1 MGGIDPMSRPDSL
14 VIVHYHLLPGGVCSA
29 LKNSLRALSQSGW
42 LSQRSVKILT
52 GRTNGIDEF
61 RTFLDQW
68 GLRAEIEVDSRLDYS
83 ERVWPGRD
91 AFWQEASRLAN
102 WFLQQVRGDSL
113 FWAHNPTLGKNALVT
128 AGLMT
133 AAQQA
138 VVSGVAHQFLYHIH
152 DFAECGR
159 FWNLKHLRACWGDG
173 GLDDFYPLCKNVSY
187 GVLNKADSRRLAQA
201 GIPGER
207 IFILPNAVP
216 LVRAEKR
223 KSKESIGKD
232 LQIYA
237 RKKGYRFEWGRPW
250 WTLPIRL
257 IRRKNV
263 VEALLLAA
271 MADNFPQ
278 LLITLDANSEPERP
292 YAEAVKEL
300 FRKGKH
306 AAVVGFGHELVGSA
320 FSFDDLLLAS
330 DVVVSTSLLEGFGFT
345 FLEGAN
351 RGRPLVGRN
360 LNDVTSDFVDA
371 GFPATALYDE
381 FLVPIDGKKRKEM
394 ISKGQRFAQEQ
405 GRLLRL
411 NHATVDR
418 FSEEVEAI
426 FSNTAVDFGFLELSQ
441 QIHLAGLLRGGD
453 LPGELKLLNSKAG
466 EPAEFPPDFS
476 ERVEEHFGLESHG
489 SKLTATFEE
498 IFDRENQEEKIAN
511 VSDRLLDLYFR
522 PRFHRP
528 LMGGW

>member
-1 MGGIDPMSRPDSL
+1 MSRPDSL

-29 LKNSLRALSQSGW
+29 LKSSLLALGQSGW

-52 GRTNGIDEF
+52 GRTTGIDKF
-61 RTFLDQW
+61 RTFLDQQ
-68 GLRAEIEVDSRLDYS
+68 GLKTQIEVDSRLDYS
-83 ERVWPGRD
+83 EGVWPGRD
-91 AFWQEASRLAN
+91 AFWREASRLAS
-102 WFLQQVRGDSL
+102 WFLRQARGDSL
-113 FWAHNPTLGKNALVT
+113 YWAHNPTLGKNGLVT
-128 AGLMT
+128 AALMK

-138 VVSGVAHQFLYHIH
+138 VASGMGHQFLYHIH

-159 FWNLKHLRACWGDG
+159 LWNLRHLQTSWGDG
-173 GLDDFYPLCKNVSY
+173 GLDNFYPFFENVSY
-187 GVLNKADSRRLAQA
+187 GVLNRADSRRLIQA
-201 GIPGER
+201 GIPEER
-207 IFILPNAVP
+207 VFVLPNAVHF
-216 LVRAEKR
+216 VRTEKG

-232 LQIYA
+232 LQLYA
-237 RKKGYRFEWGRPW
+237 RDRGYRFEYGRPW

-271 MADNFPQ
+271 MTENSPQ

-300 FRKGKH
+300 FRKEKH

-320 FSFDDLLLAS
+320 FSLDDLLLAS

-360 LNDVTSDFVDA
+360 LAEVTSDFVDA
-371 GFPATALYDE
+371 GFPSSALYDE
-381 FLVPIDGKKRKEM
+381 FLVPIDGRTRKEM
-394 ISKGQRFAQEQ
+394 IRKGQRFAQEQ
-405 GRLLRL
+405 GRLLGL
-411 NHATVDR
+411 NHLTVDR

-426 FSNTAVDFGFLELSQ
+426 FSSTTIDFGFLELSQ
-441 QIHLAGLLRGGD
+441 QIHLAGLLRGGN
-453 LPGELKLLNSKAG
+453 LLGELKLLNSKAA
-466 EPAEFPPDFS
+466 EPAEFPPDFC
-476 ERVEEHFGLESHG
+476 ERVEKRFGLEAHATR
-489 SKLTATFEE
+489 LAATFEG
-498 IFDRENQEEKIAN
+498 IFDREDHEEKVAH
-511 VSDRLLDLYFR
+511 VSARLLDLYFL

-528 LMGGW
+528 LIGGW

>member
-1 MGGIDPMSRPDSL
+1 MSLPDSL

-29 LKNSLRALSQSGW
+29 VKNSLLALGQSGW
-42 LSQRSVKILT
+42 LAQRSVKILT
-52 GRTNGIDEF
+52 GRTTGIDEF
-61 RTFLDQW
+61 RIFLDRQ
-68 GLRAEIEVDSRLDYS
+68 GLKAQIEVDPRLDYS
-83 ERVWPGRD
+83 ELVWPGREP
-91 AFWQEASRLAN
+91 FWQEASRLAN
-102 WFLQQVRGDSL
+102 WFLQQVSGASL

-138 VVSGVAHQFLYHIH
+138 VVRGVPHQFVYHIH

-159 FWNLKHLRACWGDG
+159 FWNLNHLHKCWGDG
-173 GLDDFYPLCKNVSY
+173 GLEDFYPVSKNVSY
-187 GVLNKADSRRLAQA
+187 GVLNKADSERLAQA
-201 GIPGER
+201 GIPRES

-216 LVRAEKR
+216 FVRTETR
-223 KSKESIGKD
+223 KTKEAIGKD
-232 LQIYA
+232 LQSHA
-237 RKKGYRFEWGRPW
+237 REKGYQFECERPW

-271 MADNFPQ
+271 MAEDSPQ

-300 FRKGKH
+300 FRKEKH

-320 FSFDDLLLAS
+320 FSLDDLLLAS

-360 LNDVTSDFVDA
+360 LNDVTSDFVDV

-381 FLVPIDGKKRKEM
+381 FLVPIDGRTRKEM

-411 NHATVDR
+411 DHSTVNR
-418 FSEEVEAI
+418 FTEEVETI
-426 FSNTAVDFGFLELSQ
+426 FANTAVDFGFLGLDQ
-441 QIHLAGLLRGGD
+441 QIHLAGLLRRGD
-453 LPGELKLLNSKAG
+453 LLGELKLLNPKAL
-466 EPAEFPPDFS
+466 EPAEFPPDFP
-476 ERVEEHFGLESHG
+476 ERVKEHFGLETHAA
-489 SKLTATFEE
+489 KLTATFER
-498 IFDRENQEEKIAN
+498 IFARENQEEKITN

-528 LMGGW
+528 LTGGW

>member
-1 MGGIDPMSRPDSL
+1 MKGNETMSRPDSL
-14 VIVHYHLLPGGVCSA
+14 VIVHYHLLPGGVCSS
-29 LKNSLRALSQSGW
+29 LKNSLVALGQSGW
-42 LSQRSVKILT
+42 LSHRSVKVLT
-52 GRTNGIDEF
+52 GRRSGINEF
-61 RTFLDQW
+61 RIFLDQQ
-68 GLRAEIEVDSRLDYS
+68 GLKAQIEVDPRLDYS

-102 WFLQQVRGDSL
+102 WFLLQVRGDSL

-128 AGLMT
+128 AALMK

-138 VVSGVAHQFLYHIH
+138 VVSGVAHQFLYHLH

-159 FWNLKHLRACWGDG
+159 FWNLKHLRKCWGDG
-173 GLDDFYPLCKNVSY
+173 GLEDFYP
-187 GVLNKADSRRLAQA
+187 
-201 GIPGER
+201 
-207 IFILPNAVP
+207 AVP
-216 LVRAEKR
+216 LVRTEKR

-237 RKKGYRFEWGRPW
+237 REKGYQFEYGRPW

-271 MADNFPQ
+271 MAEDSPQ

-300 FRKGKH
+300 FRKEKH

-360 LNDVTSDFVDA
+360 LNDVTSDFVDV
-371 GFPATALYDE
+371 GFPATSLYDE
-381 FLVPIDGKKRKEM
+381 FLVPMDGQTRKEM

-405 GRLLRL
+405 GRLLGL
-411 NHATVDR
+411 NHSTVDR

-426 FSNTAVDFGFLELSQ
+426 FLNTAVDFGFLELSQ
-441 QIHLAGLLRGGD
+441 QIRLAGRLQRGD
-453 LPGELKLLNSKAG
+453 LLGELKLLNSKAI

-476 ERVEEHFGLESHG
+476 QRVEEHFGLESHAA
-489 SKLTATFEE
+489 KLTATFEG
-498 IFDRENQEEKIAN
+498 IFDRENQEKKIAN
-511 VSDRLLDLYFR
+511 VSDRLLDLYFC

-528 LMGGW
+528 LIGGW

>member
-1 MGGIDPMSRPDSL
+1 MPRPDTL

-29 LKNSLRALSQSGW
+29 LKNSLVALSRSGW

-52 GRTNGIDEF
+52 GRTTAVDAF
-61 RTFLDQW
+61 RTFLEQQ
-68 GLRAEIEVDSRLDYS
+68 GLKAQIEVDIRLDYC
-83 ERVWPGRD
+83 EKVWSGRD
-91 AFWQEASRLAN
+91 AFRHEASRLAN

-128 AGLMT
+128 AALME

-138 VVSGVAHQFLYHIH
+138 VVSGMDHQFLYHIH

-159 FWNLKHLRACWGDG
+159 LWNLKHLLTSWEDG
-173 GLDDFYPLCKNVSY
+173 GLDDFYPLFENVSY
-187 GVLNKADSRRLAQA
+187 GVLNKADSGRLAQA

-207 IFILPNAVP
+207 VFVIPNAVP
-216 LVRAEKR
+216 FARAEKR
-223 KSKESIGKD
+223 KSKESIGED

-237 RKKGYRFEWGRPW
+237 RERDYRFESGRPW
-250 WTLPIRL
+250 WILPIRL

-263 VEALLLAA
+263 VEALFLAA
-271 MADNFPQ
+271 MAEDPPQ
-278 LLITLDANSEPERP
+278 LLITLDANPEPERP

-300 FRKGKH
+300 FRKEKH
-306 AAVVGFGHELVGSA
+306 PAVVGFGHELVGSA

-360 LNDVTSDFVDA
+360 LAEVTSDFVDA
-371 GFPATALYDE
+371 GFPSTALYEE
-381 FLVPIDGKKRKEM
+381 FLVPIDGQTRKEM
-394 ISKGQRFAQEQ
+394 IRKGQRFAQEQ
-405 GRLLRL
+405 GRLLGL
-411 NHATVDR
+411 NPLTVDR
-418 FSEEVEAI
+418 FIEEVEAI
-426 FSNTAVDFGFLELSQ
+426 FSNTTVDFGFLELSQ

-453 LPGELKLLNSKAG
+453 LLGELKPLNVKAA
-466 EPAEFPPDFS
+466 EPAEFPPDFC
-476 ERVEEHFGLESHG
+476 ERVEERFGLEAHAA
-489 SKLTATFEE
+489 KLTATFEGV
-498 IFDRENQEEKIAN
+498 FDRESREQKVTN
-511 VSDRLLDLYFR
+511 VSHRLLDLYFH

-528 LMGGW
+528 LIGGW

>member
-1 MGGIDPMSRPDSL
+1 MSRPVNL

-29 LKNSLRALSQSGW
+29 LKNSLVALGQSGW

-52 GRTNGIDEF
+52 GRTTGIDEF
-61 RTFLDQW
+61 RTFLDQR
-68 GLRAEIEVDSRLDYS
+68 GLKAQIEVDSRLDYS
-83 ERVWPGRD
+83 ERVWPDRD

-102 WFLQQVRGDSL
+102 WFLQQVRGNSL

-128 AGLMT
+128 AGLMK

-159 FWNLKHLRACWGDG
+159 LWNLTHLRTCWGDG
-173 GLDDFYPLCKNVSY
+173 GLDDFYPLFKSVSY

-201 GIPGER
+201 GIPRER

-216 LVRAEKR
+216 FVRSGKR

-232 LQIYA
+232 LQVYA
-237 RKKGYRFEWGRPW
+237 RKKGYQFEYGRPW

-271 MADNFPQ
+271 MAEDSPQ

-300 FRKGKH
+300 FRKEKH

-381 FLVPIDGKKRKEM
+381 FLVPIDGQTRKEM
-394 ISKGQRFAQEQ
+394 IGKGQRFAQEQ
-405 GRLLRL
+405 RRLLGL
-411 NHATVDR
+411 NHSTVDR

-426 FSNTAVDFGFLELSQ
+426 FSNTAVDFGFLELRQ

-453 LPGELKLLNSKAG
+453 LLGELKLLNSKAV

-476 ERVEEHFGLESHG
+476 ERVEERFGLESHAA
-489 SKLTATFEE
+489 KLTTTFER
-498 IFDRENQEEKIAN
+498 IFDRENQEEKITN
-511 VSDRLLDLYFR
+511 VSDRLLDLYFH

-528 LMGGW
+528 LIGGW

>member
-1 MGGIDPMSRPDSL
+1 MKGNETMSRPDSL
-14 VIVHYHLLPGGVCSA
+14 VIVHYHLLPGGVCSS
-29 LKNSLRALSQSGW
+29 LKNSLVALGQSGW
-42 LSQRSVKILT
+42 LSHRSVKVLT
-52 GRTNGIDEF
+52 GRRSGINEF
-61 RTFLDQW
+61 RIFLDQQ
-68 GLRAEIEVDSRLDYS
+68 GLKAQIEVDPRLDYS

-102 WFLQQVRGDSL
+102 WFLLQVRGDSL

-128 AGLMT
+128 AALMK

-138 VVSGVAHQFLYHIH
+138 VASGVAHQFLYHIH

-159 FWNLKHLRACWGDG
+159 FWNLKHLRKCWGDG
-173 GLDDFYPLCKNVSY
+173 GLEDFYPLSQNVSY
-187 GVLNKADSRRLAQA
+187 GVLNKADSKRLAQA
-201 GIPGER
+201 GIPRER
-207 IFILPNAVP
+207 IFVLPNAVP
-216 LVRAEKR
+216 LVRTEKR

-237 RKKGYRFEWGRPW
+237 REKGYQFEYGRPW

-271 MADNFPQ
+271 MAEDSPQ

-300 FRKGKH
+300 FRKEKH

-360 LNDVTSDFVDA
+360 LNDVTSDFVDV
-371 GFPATALYDE
+371 GFPATSLYDE
-381 FLVPIDGKKRKEM
+381 FLVPMDGQTRKEM
-394 ISKGQRFAQEQ
+394 IGKGQRFAQEQ
-405 GRLLRL
+405 GRLLGL
-411 NHATVDR
+411 NHSTVDR

-426 FSNTAVDFGFLELSQ
+426 FLNTAVDFGFLELSQ
-441 QIHLAGLLRGGD
+441 QIRLAGRLQRGD
-453 LPGELKLLNSKAG
+453 WLGELKLLNSKAI

-476 ERVEEHFGLESHG
+476 QRVEEHFGLESHAA
-489 SKLTATFEE
+489 KLTATFEG
-498 IFDRENQEEKIAN
+498 IFDWENQEKKIAN

-528 LMGGW
+528 LIGGW

>member
-1 MGGIDPMSRPDSL
+1 MSRPDSL

-29 LKNSLRALSQSGW
+29 LKNSLVALSRSGW

-52 GRTNGIDEF
+52 GRKTGIDRF
-61 RTFLDQW
+61 RTFLDQQ
-68 GLRAEIEVDSRLDYS
+68 GLKTQIEVDSRLDYS
-83 ERVWPGRD
+83 EGVWPGRD
-91 AFWQEASRLAN
+91 AFWQEASRLAS

-113 FWAHNPTLGKNALVT
+113 FWAHNPTLGKNGLVT
-128 AGLMT
+128 AALMK

-138 VVSGVAHQFLYHIH
+138 VVRGMAHQFLYHIH

-159 FWNLKHLRACWGDG
+159 LRNLNHLRTSWGDG
-173 GLDDFYPLCKNVSY
+173 GLEDFYPPFENVSY
-187 GVLNKADSRRLAQA
+187 AVLNQADSRRLAQA
-201 GIPGER
+201 GIPEER
-207 IFILPNAVP
+207 VFVLPNAVP
-216 LVRAEKR
+216 FARTEKG

-237 RKKGYRFEWGRPW
+237 QTRHYRFEYGRPW

-263 VEALLLAA
+263 VEALFLAA
-271 MADNFPQ
+271 MAEDSPQ

-300 FRKGKH
+300 FRKEKH

-351 RGRPLVGRN
+351 RGRPLAGRN
-360 LNDVTSDFVDA
+360 LAEVTSDFVDA
-371 GFPATALYDE
+371 GFPSTALYDE
-381 FLVPIDGKKRKEM
+381 FLVPIDGQTRKEM
-394 ISKGQRFAQEQ
+394 IRKGQRFAQEQ
-405 GRLLRL
+405 GRLLGL
-411 NHATVDR
+411 NHLTVDR
-418 FSEEVEAI
+418 FGEEVEAI
-426 FSNTAVDFGFLELSQ
+426 FSNTTVDFGFLELSQ

-453 LPGELKLLNSKAG
+453 LLGELKLLNSKAA
-466 EPAEFPPDFS
+466 EPAEFPPDFC
-476 ERVEEHFGLESHG
+476 ERVEERFGLESHA
-489 SKLTATFEE
+489 SKLAATFEG
-498 IFDRENQEEKIAN
+498 IFARQNQEEIVAN
-511 VSDRLLDLYFR
+511 VSDRLLELYFH

-528 LMGGW
+528 LLGGW

>member
-1 MGGIDPMSRPDSL
+1 MSRPDSL

-29 LKNSLRALSQSGW
+29 LKNSLLALGQSGW

-52 GRTNGIDEF
+52 GRTTGMDEF
-61 RTFLDQW
+61 RTFLDQR
-68 GLRAEIEVDSRLDYS
+68 GLKAEIEVDSRLDYS

-91 AFWQEASRLAN
+91 AFWQEASRLAH
-102 WFLQQVRGDSL
+102 WFLQQARGDCL
-113 FWAHNPTLGKNALVT
+113 FWAHNPTLGKNALLT

-159 FWNLKHLRACWGDG
+159 FWNLKHLRTCWGDG
-173 GLDDFYPLCKNVSY
+173 GLEDFYPLCKNVSY
-187 GVLNKADSRRLAQA
+187 GVLNRADSKRLAQA
-201 GIPGER
+201 GIPRER

-216 LVRAEKR
+216 FVRTEKR

-237 RKKGYRFEWGRPW
+237 RKKGYLFEWGRPW

-257 IRRKNV
+257 IRRKNA

-271 MADNFPQ
+271 MADDSPQ

-292 YAEAVKEL
+292 YAEAVKKL
-300 FRKGKH
+300 FRKEKH
-306 AAVVGFGHELVGSA
+306 AAVVGFGHELVGSV

-360 LNDVTSDFVDA
+360 LTDVTSDFVDA
-371 GFPATALYDE
+371 GFPTRALYDE
-381 FLVPIDGKKRKEM
+381 FLVPIDRQTRKEM

-411 NHATVDR
+411 NHSTVDR
-418 FSEEVEAI
+418 FSEEVETI

-441 QIHLAGLLRGGD
+441 QIKLAGLLRRGD
-453 LPGELKLLNSKAG
+453 LLGELKLLNSKAG

-476 ERVEEHFGLESHG
+476 ARVEEHFGLESHAA
-489 SKLTATFEE
+489 KLTATFEG
-498 IFDRENQEEKIAN
+498 IFDRQNQEEKITN
-511 VSDRLLDLYFR
+511 VSDRLLDLYFH

-528 LMGGW
+528 LIGGW

>member
-1 MGGIDPMSRPDSL
+1 MGGIESMAHPDSL

-29 LKNSLRALSQSGW
+29 LKNSLVALGQSGW
-42 LSQRSVKILT
+42 LSQRWVKILT
-52 GRTNGIDEF
+52 GRRTGVDDF
-61 RTFLDQW
+61 RTFLDQR
-68 GLRAEIEVDSRLDYS
+68 GLKIQIEVDSRLDYS
-83 ERVWPGRD
+83 GEVWPSGD

-102 WFLQQVRGDSL
+102 WFLQQVRGVCL
-113 FWAHNPTLGKNALVT
+113 FWVHNPTLGKNPLVT
-128 AGLMT
+128 GALMK
-133 AAQQA
+133 AAQQT
-138 VVSGVAHQFLYHIH
+138 VVSGFAHQFLFHIH

-159 FWNLKHLRACWGDG
+159 LWNLTHLRTCWANG
-173 GLDDFYPLCKNVSY
+173 GLDDFYPLFENVSY
-187 GVLNKADSRRLAQA
+187 GVLNKVDSKRLAQA
-201 GIPGER
+201 GIPRER
-207 IFILPNAVP
+207 VFVLPNAVP
-216 LVRAEKR
+216 FARTEKR

-237 RKKGYRFEWGRPW
+237 REKGYKFEYGRPW

-271 MADNFPQ
+271 MAEDSPQ

-300 FRKGKH
+300 FRNEKH
-306 AAVVGFGHELVGSA
+306 AGVVGFGHELVGSA

-345 FLEGAN
+345 FLEGAK

-371 GFPATALYDE
+371 GFPATALYEE
-381 FLVPIDGKKRKEM
+381 FLVPIDGQTRKEM

-405 GRLLRL
+405 GRLLGL
-411 NHATVDR
+411 NHLTVDR

-426 FSNTAVDFGFLELSQ
+426 FSNTTVDFGFLELKQ
-441 QIHLAGLLRGGD
+441 QIHVAGLLRGGD
-453 LPGELKLLNSKAG
+453 MLGELKLLNSQAV
-466 EPAEFPPDFS
+466 EPAEFPPDFCQ
-476 ERVEEHFGLESHG
+476 RVEECFGLETHAAR
-489 SKLTATFEE
+489 LTATFEG
-498 IFDRENQEEKIAN
+498 IFERRNQRENYTN

-528 LMGGW
+528 LIGGW

>member
-1 MGGIDPMSRPDSL
+1 L
-14 VIVHYHLLPGGVCSA
+14 H
-29 LKNSLRALSQSGW
+29 
-42 LSQRSVKILT
+42 
-52 GRTNGIDEF
+52 
-61 RTFLDQW
+61 
-68 GLRAEIEVDSRLDYS
+68 
-83 ERVWPGRD
+83 
-91 AFWQEASRLAN
+91 
-102 WFLQQVRGDSL
+102 
-113 FWAHNPTLGKNALVT
+113 
-128 AGLMT
+128 
-133 AAQQA
+133 
-138 VVSGVAHQFLYHIH
+138 
-152 DFAECGR
+152 
-159 FWNLKHLRACWGDG
+159 
-173 GLDDFYPLCKNVSY
+173 
-187 GVLNKADSRRLAQA
+187 
-201 GIPGER
+201 
-207 IFILPNAVP
+207 
-216 LVRAEKR
+216 
-223 KSKESIGKD
+223 
-232 LQIYA
+232 IYA
-237 RKKGYRFEWGRPW
+237 REKGYQFEYGRPW

-271 MADNFPQ
+271 MAEDSPQ

-300 FRKGKH
+300 FRKEKY

-381 FLVPIDGKKRKEM
+381 FLVPIDGQTRKEM
-394 ISKGQRFAQEQ
+394 INKGQRFAQEQ

-411 NHATVDR
+411 NHSTVDR
-418 FSEEVEAI
+418 FSKEVEAI

-441 QIHLAGLLRGGD
+441 QIHLAGLLRRGD
-453 LPGELKLLNSKAG
+453 LLGELKLLNSKAV

-476 ERVEEHFGLESHG
+476 ERVEEHFGLESHAA
-489 SKLTATFEE
+489 KLTATFER
-498 IFDRENQEEKIAN
+498 IFDRENQEEKITN
-511 VSDRLLDLYFR
+511 VSDRLLNLYFR

-528 LMGGW
+528 LIGGW

>member
-1 MGGIDPMSRPDSL
+1 MSRPDSL

-29 LKNSLRALSQSGW
+29 LRNSLVALSRSGW

-52 GRTNGIDEF
+52 GRTTGIDRF
-61 RTFLDQW
+61 RTFLDQQ
-68 GLRAEIEVDSRLDYS
+68 GLKTQIEVDSRLDYS
-83 ERVWPGRD
+83 EGVWPGRD
-91 AFWQEASRLAN
+91 AFWREASRLAS
-102 WFLQQVRGDSL
+102 WFLQQGRGDSL
-113 FWAHNPTLGKNALVT
+113 FWAHNPTLGKNGLVT
-128 AGLMT
+128 AALMK

-138 VVSGVAHQFLYHIH
+138 LASGMAHQFLYHIH

-159 FWNLKHLRACWGDG
+159 LWNLRHLRTSWGDG
-173 GLDDFYPLCKNVSY
+173 GLDDFYPPFENVSY
-187 GVLNKADSRRLAQA
+187 GVLNQADSRRLTQA

-207 IFILPNAVP
+207 VFVLPNAVP
-216 LVRAEKR
+216 FPRTEKR
-223 KSKESIGKD
+223 KSKDIIGKD

-237 RKKGYRFEWGRPW
+237 RDRDYRFEYGRPW

-263 VEALLLAA
+263 VEALFLAA
-271 MADNFPQ
+271 MAEDSPQ

-300 FRKGKH
+300 FRKEKH

-360 LNDVTSDFVDA
+360 LAEVTSDFVDA
-371 GFPATALYDE
+371 GFPSTALYDE
-381 FLVPIDGKKRKEM
+381 FLVPIDGQTRKEM
-394 ISKGQRFAQEQ
+394 IRKGQRFAQEQ
-405 GRLLRL
+405 GKLLGL
-411 NHATVDR
+411 NHVTVDR

-426 FSNTAVDFGFLELSQ
+426 FSSTTIDFGFLELSQ

-453 LPGELKLLNSKAG
+453 LLGELKLLNSKAA
-466 EPAEFPPDFS
+466 EPAEFPPDFC
-476 ERVEEHFGLESHG
+476 ERVEEHFGLEAHAT
-489 SKLTATFEE
+489 KLAATFEG
-498 IFDRENQEEKIAN
+498 IFARENQEEKVTN
-511 VSDRLLDLYFR
+511 VSDRLLDLFFH

-528 LMGGW
+528 LIGGW